1 MQRTVQW
8 QGDNQAEVD
17 KFLSI
22 FAARS
27 DKSGD
32 VLHIKALNKL
42 GSFANIRLE
51 LGDSLIFDNGRVGV
65 TRGHLPDVEPMVE
78 WAGENAQEIANFL
91 QSWSVDMRVIGD
103 DLYLMGQNAGY
114 PTILHRGDRI
124 IERVVGGK
132 TCLVM
137 SVAGKDHRV

>member
-1 MQRTVQW
+1 MNRTVQW

-27 DKSGD
+27 DKAGD
-32 VLHIKALNKL
+32 VLHVMALNKQ
-42 GSFANIRLE
+42 GSFANIHLE

-65 TRGHLPDVEPMVE
+65 MRGQVSDVEPMVE
-78 WAGENAQEIANFL
+78 WTGENAQEISNFL
-91 QSWSVDMRVIGD
+91 QAWSVDLDVIGN
-103 DLYLMGQNAGY
+103 DLYLSGRGEAQSV
-114 PTILHRGDRI
+114 ILHRGDRI
-124 IERVVGGK
+124 IGRGKNLVV
-132 TCLVM
+132 